1 MSKMDIYDFINNS
14 TISTRFDIILS
25 KQNKRYKPTAED
37 RQYYSILFGN
47 NKELGPN
54 YISGEPSDTPY
65 TLIFDHKTLF
75 INATHLVKQFRRNG
89 KQTLSDITSS
99 TVFKSTLSAV
109 EAQYN
114 EDNKDSNTR
123 NLGLK
128 SWDPST
134 NKLKCIFKV
143 SSKKPYKGYYI
154 HPDMLN
160 ILVELCNPDVAD
172 TFDELLNIL
181 LLNSGKDNNTTVD
194 SIIEEHMK
202 ELTSKI
208 SQIDE
213 DEISDKIIN
222 CCRIMD
228 KNKCITED
236 ILDRTRKKAL
246 EITKRRVVVICD
258 RYFDKDGKYNNDSDD
273 VSFKIRLLFEGE
285 RLNPKIQYYDLDE
298 NDYECDNDEK
308 NNYKVIPQYYIARD
322 VKSFSYKD
330 LDDYLCDNWDK
341 LNIKYHPEDSSRY
354 CTNDF
359 NSFVISFSNH
369 LRNEYR

>member
-1 MSKMDIYDFINNS
+1 MDIYDFINNS

-47 NKELGPN
+47 NTELGQN
-54 YISGEPSDTPY
+54 YITGEPSDTPY

-99 TVFKSTLSAV
+99 SVFKSTLSAV

-134 NKLKCIFKV
+134 NKFKCIFKV
-143 SSKKPYKGYYI
+143 SSTKPYKGYYI

-181 LLNSGKDNNTTVD
+181 LLSSGKDNNTTID

-202 ELTSKI
+202 ELTTKI
-208 SQIDE
+208 SQINE

-236 ILDRTRKKAL
+236 ILNITRKKAL
-246 EITKRRVVVICD
+246 EITKRRVMVICD
-258 RYFDKDGKYNNDSDD
+258 RYYDKDGKYNNESDE

-298 NDYECDNDEK
+298 NDYECGNDEK

-354 CTNDF
+354 CTHDF